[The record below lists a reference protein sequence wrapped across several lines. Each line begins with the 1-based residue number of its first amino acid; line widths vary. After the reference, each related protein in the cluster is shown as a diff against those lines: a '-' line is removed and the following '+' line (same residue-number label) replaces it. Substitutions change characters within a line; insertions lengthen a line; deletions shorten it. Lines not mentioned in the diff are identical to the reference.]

1 MKTNLFLALLL
12 CVMLLRSVASAQK
25 LPPVTIDAGLTNA
38 TIYLPDTADYS
49 RFGTQLGP
57 VAAMPPAN
65 GLYEPFSS
73 AKNRRMASPSAVPTV
88 GPLIKERIKLASPTR
103 FTFISQRG
111 LS

>member
-49 RFGTQLGP
+49 KFGTQLGP
-57 VAAMPPAN
+57 VAAMPRLTAFMN
-65 GLYEPFSS
+65 
-73 AKNRRMASPSAVPTV
+73 PSLQPKID
-88 GPLIKERIKLASPTR
+88 GWPRPRWCLLW
-103 FTFISQRG
+103 G
-111 LS
+111 H